1 MDKIAELLEKL
12 ATKLGVT
19 VEYLWPFLVE
29 RTKYEWLGEMISSF
43 LVLVIGIIFLLVA
56 NKMWNKLPIVTDV
69 YGETFKNEPPL
80 FYVFL
85 APGAVMSVVGI
96 MSVFIT
102 LSQISAFLCPE
113 ATTVINL
120 LALAK

>member
-56 NKMWNKLPIVTDV
+56 NKIWNKSPNVTDV
-69 YGETFKNEPPL
+69 YGETEPPL
-80 FYVFL
+80 LYVFL
-85 APGAVMSVVGI
+85 APGVVMSVVGI